1 MPLVSHIPSFYWVV
15 INLLLISALILSIV
29 GDFPVWLT
37 FVVYVVGI
45 LITYIILEVKISPGG
60 VKSNLSLPASIIW
73 PIWIFPGTILYF
85 KEKYEQKN
93 APHPRSDIAILSSE
107 GKFI

>member
-29 GDFPVWLT
+29 GDFPMWLT
-37 FVVYVVGI
+37 FVVYVVGV

-73 PIWIFPGTILYF
+73 PIWIFSGTILYF
-85 KEKYEQKN
+85 KEEYEQKFH
-93 APHPRSDIAILSSE
+93 PDPRSDALISNQL
-107 GKFI
+107 G